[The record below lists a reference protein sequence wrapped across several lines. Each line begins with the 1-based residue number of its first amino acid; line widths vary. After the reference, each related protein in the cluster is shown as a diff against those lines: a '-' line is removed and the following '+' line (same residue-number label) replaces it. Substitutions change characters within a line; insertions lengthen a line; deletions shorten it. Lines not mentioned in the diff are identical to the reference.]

1 MKGVIPNAK
10 LTNKNRVEYAKAFK
24 NAYSEAKHSYTNST
38 YIMKAYAFMIDS
50 SGNVRLSDPVYICLN
65 GIANVNLAT
74 DSDDGSCVTEYSD

>member
-50 SGNVRLSDPVYICLN
+50 SGNVTLSDPVYICLN

-74 DSDDGSCVTEYSD
+74 DSGDGSCIITDN